1 MVVAGQ
7 SYFHLESTQ
16 RADLLGATYGPPA
29 EKHCFVPYDGQWR
42 QQAAKV
48 LANATIATEVVV
60 ATVRSKVIV
69 VW

>member
-16 RADLLGATYGPPA
+16 RADPLGTTYGPPV
-29 EKHCFVPYDGQWR
+29 EKHCFVPRDGQWR

-48 LANATIATEVVV
+48 LANSTIATEVVV

-69 VW
+69 MW